1 MSHFPGGPSG
11 AARRVQC
18 PASVLLEQQF
28 PEPEDDQAAR
38 EGVAFHWA
46 CAEMIA
52 GRLVDVGVIAPNGV
66 VLDQDMCDGADLV
79 YDDIT
84 NTLKQYGL
92 TPQQGVSEQSV
103 RIDRV
108 YPGMF
113 GTPDYYLVLQLPTG
127 RRLLLLWDFKYGF
140 RWVEAFENPQLV
152 DYVAGICQGL
162 NDLTEPVD
170 VVATIVQPRSFHN
183 DGPVRRWH
191 TTLLDL
197 RALINVSSTAAH
209 EAFGAEPRARVGP
222 ECRDCKARAAC
233 SVFTR
238 DTYAALHESNR
249 TTPLEMR
256 PEHMAQERKIVND
269 AIKVLEARA
278 SGLDAALT
286 ATIRAGKPVPGLRL
300 EHGYG
305 REQWTQPASA
315 VIAMA
320 GMLGL
325 DVAKPPAVLTPKQ
338 ARDKG
343 MDPAT
348 VAALTIRP
356 RASATL
362 VEDEGVKWR
371 KVFGK

>member
-11 AARRVQC
+11 AARRIQC

-28 PEPEDDQAAR
+28 PESEDDQAAR

-46 CAEMIA
+46 CAEMLA
-52 GRLVDVGVIAPNGV
+52 GRLVDVGQIAPNGV

-79 YDDIT
+79 YDDIS
-84 NTLKQYGL
+84 NTLKRYGL
-92 TPQQGVSEQSV
+92 VPEQGVSEQAV

-113 GTPDYYLVLQLPTG
+113 GTPDFYIVLQMPNG
-127 RRLLLLWDFKYGF
+127 RRLLLVWDFKYGH
-140 RWVEAFENPQLV
+140 RWVEAFENPQMV
-152 DYVAGICQGL
+152 DYVAGITQGV

-170 VVATIVQPRSFHN
+170 VVVTIIQPRSFHN

-191 TTLLDL
+191 TTLLDM
-197 RALINVSSTAAH
+197 RALVNISSTAAH
-209 EAFGAEPRARVGP
+209 EAFGANPRARVGD
-222 ECRDCKARAAC
+222 ECRDCKARHSC

-238 DTYAALHESNR
+238 DTYAALHEAKR

-256 PEHMAQERKIVND
+256 PDHMAQERKIVLD

-286 ATIRAGKPVPGLRL
+286 AAIKAGKPVQGLRL

-305 REQWTQPASA
+305 REQWSQGAPA

-320 GMLGL
+320 QMMGL
-325 DVAKPPAVLTPKQ
+325 NVAKPPAAVTPKQ
-338 ARDKG
+338 ARDLG
-343 MDPAT
+343 MDPDL
-348 VAALTIRP
+348 VAALSYRP